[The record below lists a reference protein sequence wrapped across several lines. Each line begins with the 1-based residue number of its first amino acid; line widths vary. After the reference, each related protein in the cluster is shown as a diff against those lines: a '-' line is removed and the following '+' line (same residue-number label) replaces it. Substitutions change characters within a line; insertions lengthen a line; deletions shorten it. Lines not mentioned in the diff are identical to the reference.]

1 MIGSSEGRSYRHHKI
16 NGFGITDFHI
26 SPVGSPT
33 RSIGYGPPPPV
44 AMPTSPAPPLLAP
57 TSTEP
62 QTTDKP

>member
-33 RSIGYGPPPPV
+33 RIIAYGPPPPV
-44 AMPTSPAPPLLAP
+44 AMSNAPAPPTQAP
-57 TSTEP
+57 QPIEP
-62 QTTDKP
+62 QTTDKS